1 MAGPTNVEPLT
12 CPLIGRWN
20 VAGNNSTTYIRE
32 VLFMKQETQSKIKFG
47 SWGLV
52 IGAVIV
58 MIIGFGWGGWST
70 ASTTRKM
77 TEKAILENQT
87 DICVAQFM
95 ADDGNAENLAEF
107 KKTDSWKR
115 FELVQNG
122 GWDKMPGQ
130 EKAGYGVARACV
142 DGIELLMKK

>member
-1 MAGPTNVEPLT
+1 M
-12 CPLIGRWN
+12 
-20 VAGNNSTTYIRE
+20 S
-32 VLFMKQETQSKIKFG
+32 
-47 SWGLV
+47 
-52 IGAVIV
+52 
-58 MIIGFGWGGWST
+58 
-70 ASTTRKM
+70 
-77 TEKAILENQT
+77 EKAILENQT

-95 ADDGNAENLAEF
+95 ADAGNAENLAEF

-115 FELVQNG
+115 FELVQKG